1 MGEYNTGN
9 PVPSSAMPDIW
20 DNNATIDEFVN
31 SPELTLTT
39 RTGTERD
46 TLAGIQKKSDDQRVQ
61 MAEDGAAVVEETRQN
76 LIPLSRQY
84 MTLADAQADIANIPV
99 SSTTYYRSPDDSALA
114 VEVIN
119 NGGTLQPTGRKM
131 PSNQAVELLRG
142 LIDNLGVN
150 PFSVVFK
157 NGLSPL
163 GYKNGRLYAD
173 EFEKVYSS
181 NSGIEFGGSIIDN
194 NPPDGWIFIIYYR
207 NGLVL
212 CGQKT
217 DGTIVG
223 FGDGSSGGGSI
234 EPGDTA
240 ADYDSIRNYTG
251 TATVRDVVG
260 QRIAG
265 RFVVNPDDT
274 TSEEIPGGILVD
286 VLGRRWYRQADYVN
300 YDMFLATRVPDATLA
315 SIRQA
320 IAAGNT
326 ASAIA
331 YLSGVA
337 YSDLAIKNAHK
348 YANLLKIPVRQNDGA
363 FLVLVDFEVEVRTD
377 TDLTGSI
384 IFTSADSGL
393 NETRWGPLRILDP
406 AAPEPLRIFN
416 IKGKDRIEL
425 TSAELATFNASY
437 SQYMKKGSQ
446 YLPYPKLY
454 PYYGGMFY
462 ALSTEVELY
471 RNGNRTNPRDRV
483 LYRDFSRIGK
493 AGGLTQRL
501 VKDIPNGTIGYAA
514 IIPKE
519 DNFLEF
525 KCPHF
530 IELGDSR
537 RFLNIEVSRPM
548 VKIKN
553 LVHTSLQTASTSLES
568 RVLVSAREVFDV
580 YCEYGEATCHPKEN
594 GSYVIC
600 IRDTCDVHI
609 DKYYGL
615 HGWGFQGHHGIK
627 GLFINDS
634 TFNRFDFHSFG
645 YDCFSNNMVIK
656 GKQINIQG
664 GNAWRFR
671 NLSFIVTKTDGNALE
686 YFLNFVIGMRQD
698 YASDCECNLT
708 IDGLTVLWDKNLPA
722 WYNTTR
728 SFDVVR
734 MIDTANS
741 DDQGID
747 SKLPYTMDIRNVVF
761 DLAGIQTGRPNGDFE
776 FCAVTALRS
785 QFTDYAVTGRKTLLP
800 DNITVDGMTAINVQS
815 TQNAVMCGIKLPA
828 DLYQN
833 YVGSRNKKGSDGTNA
848 RVTLRNLHSVINNP
862 SIELAAAQTVDIPG
876 NAASWTADYLNSDYS
891 WVPRITLENCIPA
904 IIHTP
909 GAKAVVDVHGGKLA
923 RVYTNDNGN
932 RCRVTGA
939 DIELIPD
946 ASGVIY
952 FAADKTLVTGCSW
965 LDPTN
970 GATYSGS
977 LRGSGNEMIGDSAKA
992 PNLPTT
998 AFIEE

>member
-1 MGEYNTGN
+1 MAELPT
-9 PVPSSAMPDIW
+9 PTQKSVPSDDIR
-20 DNNATIDEFVN
+20 DHVYAGGMLDKVVTSTD
-31 SPELTLTT
+31 LTYTDRLGGEHYTV
-39 RTGTERD
+39 D
-46 TLAGIQKKSDDQRVQ
+46 GIK
-61 MAEDGAAVVEETRQN
+61 AEGDRVVEETRQN
-76 LIPLSRQY
+76 LIPLSKQY
-84 MTLADAQADIANIPV
+84 MTLEAAQADIANIPDG
-99 SSTTYYRSPDDSALA
+99 STTYVRSADGSSLA
-114 VEVIN
+114 DEYIN

-300 YDMFLATRVPDATLA
+300 YDMFLATRVPDATLT

-320 IAAGNT
+320 LAAGNT

-337 YSDLAIKNAHK
+337 ASDLAIQNAHK

-363 FLVLVDFEVEVRTD
+363 FLVLVDIEVEVRTD
-377 TDLTGSI
+377 TDLSGSI

-406 AAPEPLRIFN
+406 TAPEPLRIFN
-416 IKGKDRIEL
+416 LKGKDRIEL
-425 TSAELATFNASY
+425 TPAELATFNASY

-483 LYRDFSRIGK
+483 LYRDFARIGK

-553 LVHTSLQTASTSLES
+553 LVHTSLQTGGTSLES

-664 GNAWRFR
+664 GNTWRFR

-747 SKLPYTMDIRNVVF
+747 SKLPYTIDIRNVVF

-923 RVYTNDNGN
+923 RIYTNDNGN

-946 ASGVIY
+946 ASGVVY

-992 PNLPTT
+992 PNLPSN
-998 AFIEE
+998 AFI

>member
-1 MGEYNTGN
+1 MAEVPLPTPTDNA
-9 PVPSSAMPDIW
+9 VPSTDIRDAVYAGAMLDKVVTSTEP
-20 DNNATIDEFVN
+20 TYIDRLGGEHYTVD
-31 SPELTLTT
+31 
-39 RTGTERD
+39 GM
-46 TLAGIQKKSDDQRVQ
+46 K
-61 MAEDGAAVVEETRQN
+61 AEGDKVVEETRKN

-84 MTLADAQADIANIPV
+84 MTLAEAQADIANIPEG
-99 SSTTYYRSPDDSALA
+99 SSTYYRSPDDSALA
-114 VEVIN
+114 IEVIN
-119 NGGTLQPTGRKM
+119 NAGTLQPTGRKM

-157 NGLSPL
+157 NGLSPF
-163 GYKNGRLYAD
+163 GYKDGRLYAD
-173 EFEKVYSS
+173 EFQKLYSS
-181 NSGIEFGGSIIDN
+181 DAGLEFGGSVIDN
-194 NPPDGWIFIIYYR
+194 NPPDGWRFVIYYR
-207 NGLVL
+207 NGLVM
-212 CGQKT
+212 CGQRN
-217 DGTIVG
+217 DGTMIG
-223 FGDGSSGGGSI
+223 FGDGGSGGGSI

-240 ADYDSIRNYTG
+240 ADYDSIRNYSG

-337 YSDLAIKNAHK
+337 YSDLAIQNAHK

-580 YCEYGEATCHPKEN
+580 YCEYGEATCHPKES

>member
-1 MGEYNTGN
+1 MDKRYNTGN
-9 PVPSSAMPDIW
+9 PRPSNSMKDLN
-20 DNNATIDEFVN
+20 DNALAYDDFLNSESDTFIDRFGNARDTMIGATKKMAAATDAVIDE
-31 SPELTLTT
+31 
-39 RTGTERD
+39 
-46 TLAGIQKKSDDQRVQ
+46 A
-61 MAEDGAAVVEETRQN
+61 RQN

-84 MTLADAQADIANIPV
+84 MTLAEAQADIANIPE

-114 VEVIN
+114 IEVIN
-119 NGGTLQPTGRKM
+119 NSGTLEPTGRKM

-157 NGLSPL
+157 NGLSPF
-163 GYKNGRLYAD
+163 GYKDGRLYAD
-173 EFEKVYSS
+173 EFQKLYSS
-181 NSGIEFGGSIIDN
+181 DAGLEFGGSIIDN
-194 NPPDGWIFIIYYR
+194 NPPDGWRFVIYYR
-207 NGLVL
+207 NGLVM
-212 CGQKT
+212 CGQRN
-217 DGTIVG
+217 DGTMIG
-223 FGDGSSGGGSI
+223 FGEGGSGSI

-300 YDMFLATRVPDATLA
+300 YDMFLATRVPDATLT

-320 IAAGNT
+320 LAAGNT

-337 YSDLAIKNAHK
+337 ASDLAIQNAHK

-363 FLVLVDFEVEVRTD
+363 FLVLVDIEVEVRTD

-406 AAPEPLRIFN
+406 TAPEPLRIFN
-416 IKGKDRIEL
+416 LKGKDRIEL
-425 TSAELATFNASY
+425 TPAELATFNASY

-553 LVHTSLQTASTSLES
+553 LVHTSLQTGGTSLES

-664 GNAWRFR
+664 GNTWRFR

-747 SKLPYTMDIRNVVF
+747 SKLPYTIDIRNVVF

>member
-1 MGEYNTGN
+1 MAEVPLPTPTDN
-9 PVPSSAMPDIW
+9 PVPSTDIRDAVYAGAMLDKVV
-20 DNNATIDEFVN
+20 T
-31 SPELTLTT
+31 STELKYTDRLGGEHYTV
-39 RTGTERD
+39 D
-46 TLAGIQKKSDDQRVQ
+46 GIK
-61 MAEDGAAVVEETRQN
+61 AEGDKVVEETRQN

-84 MTLADAQADIANIPV
+84 MTLAAAQADIANIPEG
-99 SSTTYYRSPDDSALA
+99 STTYYRSPDDSALA
-114 VEVIN
+114 IEVIN
-119 NGGTLQPTGRKM
+119 NAGTLQPTGRKM

-223 FGDGSSGGGSI
+223 FGDGGSGGGSI

-240 ADYDSIRNYTG
+240 ADYDSIRNYSG

-260 QRIAG
+260 QHIAG

-300 YDMFLATRVPDATLA
+300 YDMFLATRVPDATLT
-315 SIRQA
+315 SIWQA
-320 IAAGNT
+320 LAAGNT

-337 YSDLAIKNAHK
+337 ASDLAIQNAHK

-363 FLVLVDFEVEVRTD
+363 FLVLVDIEVEVRTD
-377 TDLTGSI
+377 TDLSGSI

-406 AAPEPLRIFN
+406 TAPEPLRIFN
-416 IKGKDRIEL
+416 LKGKDRIEL
-425 TSAELATFNASY
+425 TPAELATFNASY

-462 ALSTEVELY
+462 ALSTAVELY

-483 LYRDFSRIGK
+483 LYRDFARIGK

-553 LVHTSLQTASTSLES
+553 LVHTSLQTGGTSLES

-580 YCEYGEATCHPKEN
+580 YCEYGEAMCHPKEN

-664 GNAWRFR
+664 GNTWRFR

-708 IDGLTVLWDKNLPA
+708 VDGLTVLWDKNLPA
-722 WYNTTR
+722 WYNATR

-747 SKLPYTMDIRNVVF
+747 SKLPYTIDIRNVVF

-848 RVTLRNLHSVINNP
+848 RITLRNLHSVINNP

-876 NAASWTADYLNSDYS
+876 DAANWTTDYLNSDYS
-891 WVPRITLENCIPA
+891 WIPRITLDNCIPA

-909 GAKAVVDVHGGKLA
+909 GAKAVVDIHGGKLA
-923 RVYTNDNGN
+923 RVYTNGNGN

-946 ASGVIY
+946 AAGVTY

-965 LDPTN
+965 LNPAS
-970 GATYSGS
+970 GATYPGT
-977 LRGSGNEMIGDSAKA
+977 LRGSGNEMIGESAKA
-992 PNLPTT
+992 PNLPAK

>member
-1 MGEYNTGN
+1 MAEVPLPTPTDNQ
-9 PVPSSAMPDIW
+9 VPSTDIRDAVYAGAMLDKVVTSTEP
-20 DNNATIDEFVN
+20 TYIDRLGGEHYTVD
-31 SPELTLTT
+31 
-39 RTGTERD
+39 GM
-46 TLAGIQKKSDDQRVQ
+46 K
-61 MAEDGAAVVEETRQN
+61 AEGDKVVEETRQN

-84 MTLADAQADIANIPV
+84 MTLAAAQADIANIPEG
-99 SSTTYYRSPDDSALA
+99 SSTYYRSPDDSALA
-114 VEVIN
+114 IEVIN
-119 NGGTLQPTGRKM
+119 NAGTLQPTGRKM

-157 NGLSPL
+157 NGLSPF
-163 GYKNGRLYAD
+163 GYKDGRLYAD
-173 EFEKVYSS
+173 EFQKLYSS
-181 NSGIEFGGSIIDN
+181 DAGLEFGGSIIDN
-194 NPPDGWIFIIYYR
+194 NPPDGWRFVIYYR
-207 NGLVL
+207 NGLVM
-212 CGQKT
+212 CGQRN
-217 DGTIVG
+217 DGTMIG
-223 FGDGSSGGGSI
+223 FGEGGSGGGSI

-274 TSEEIPGGILVD
+274 TSAEIPGGILVD

-300 YDMFLATRVPDATLA
+300 YDMFLAPRVPGATLLSVQVA
-315 SIRQA
+315 LA
-320 IAAGNT
+320 MGNLS
-326 ASAIA
+326 SAIA
-331 YLSGVA
+331 YLAGVNA
-337 YSDLAIKNAHK
+337 ADSAIQNAHR
-348 YANLLKIPVRQNDGA
+348 YANLMKIPVRQNDGA
-363 FLVLVDFEVEVRTD
+363 FVMLVDHEAEVRTD
-377 TDLTGSI
+377 TDLSGSI
-384 IFTSADSGL
+384 IFTSSNSGL
-393 NETRWGPLRILDP
+393 NEIRWGPLRILDP
-406 AAPEPLRIFN
+406 AAPEPLRMFN
-416 IKGKDRIEL
+416 IKGKERIEL
-425 TSAELATFNASY
+425 TTAELATFNASY

-454 PYYGGMFY
+454 PHYGGMFF
-462 ALSTEVELY
+462 ALSTATEIY
-471 RNGNRTNPRDRV
+471 RNGDRTEPRNQV
-483 LYRDFSRIGK
+483 LYRDFSRIGRM
-493 AGGLTQRL
+493 GSLTQRL

-548 VKIKN
+548 VRISG
-553 LVHTSLQTASTSLES
+553 LVHTSWQTATTSLES
-568 RVLVSAREVFDV
+568 RVVISAREVFDV
-580 YCEYGEATCHPKEN
+580 YCDDGEATCHPAEN

-600 IRDTCDVHI
+600 IRDTCNVHI
-609 DKYYGL
+609 NRYYGL

-627 GLFINDS
+627 GLFIKDS
-634 TFNRFDFHSFG
+634 SFNRFDFHSFG
-645 YDCFSNNMVIK
+645 YDCFSDNMVIK

-664 GNAWRFR
+664 GNTWRFR

-708 IDGLTVLWDKNLPA
+708 VDGLTVLWDKNLPA
-722 WYNTTR
+722 WYNATR

-747 SKLPYTMDIRNVVF
+747 SKLPYTIDIRNVVF
-761 DLAGIQTGRPNGDFE
+761 DLAGIQIGKPNDNFE

-785 QFTDYAVTGRKTLLP
+785 QFTDHTVTGRKTLLP
-800 DNITVDGMTAINVQS
+800 DNITVDGMTAINVQP

-833 YVGSRNKKGSDGTNA
+833 TVGSRNKKGSDGTNA
-848 RVTLRNLHSVINNP
+848 RITLRNLHSVINNP

-876 NAASWTADYLNSDYS
+876 DAAKWTADYLNSDYS
-891 WVPRITLENCIPA
+891 WIPRITLENCIPA
-904 IIHTP
+904 IIHAP
-909 GAKAVVDVHGGKLA
+909 GAKAVVDIHGGKLA
-923 RVYTNDNGN
+923 RVYTNGNGN

-946 ASGVIY
+946 AAGVTY

-965 LDPTN
+965 LNPAS
-970 GATYSGS
+970 GATYPGT
-977 LRGSGNEMIGDSAKA
+977 LRGSGNEMIGESAKA
-992 PNLPTT
+992 PNLPAK

>member
-1 MGEYNTGN
+1 
-9 PVPSSAMPDIW
+9 
-20 DNNATIDEFVN
+20 
-31 SPELTLTT
+31 
-39 RTGTERD
+39 
-46 TLAGIQKKSDDQRVQ
+46 
-61 MAEDGAAVVEETRQN
+61 
-76 LIPLSRQY
+76 
-84 MTLADAQADIANIPV
+84 
-99 SSTTYYRSPDDSALA
+99 
-114 VEVIN
+114 
-119 NGGTLQPTGRKM
+119 
-131 PSNQAVELLRG
+131 
-142 LIDNLGVN
+142 
-150 PFSVVFK
+150 
-157 NGLSPL
+157 
-163 GYKNGRLYAD
+163 
-173 EFEKVYSS
+173 
-181 NSGIEFGGSIIDN
+181 
-194 NPPDGWIFIIYYR
+194 
-207 NGLVL
+207 
-212 CGQKT
+212 
-217 DGTIVG
+217 DGTMIG
-223 FGDGSSGGGSI
+223 FGEGGSGGGSI

-300 YDMFLATRVPDATLA
+300 YDMFLATRVPDATLT

-320 IAAGNT
+320 LAAGNT

-363 FLVLVDFEVEVRTD
+363 FLLLVDFEVEVRTD

-406 AAPEPLRIFN
+406 TAPEPLRMFN
-416 IKGKDRIEL
+416 LKGKDRIEL
-425 TSAELATFNASY
+425 TPAELATFNASY

-471 RNGNRTNPRDRV
+471 RNGNRTNQRDRV

-580 YCEYGEATCHPKEN
+580 YCEYGEATCHPKES

-965 LDPTN
+965 LNPAN
-970 GATYSGS
+970 GATYTGT
-977 LRGSGNEMIGDSAKA
+977 LRGSGNEMLGDTDKA
-992 PNLPTT
+992 PNLPSN
-998 AFIEE
+998 AFI

>member
-1 MGEYNTGN
+1 MAEVPLPTPTDNQ
-9 PVPSSAMPDIW
+9 VPSTDIRDAVYAGAMLDKVV
-20 DNNATIDEFVN
+20 T
-31 SPELTLTT
+31 STELKYTDRLGGEHYTVD
-39 RTGTERD
+39 GM
-46 TLAGIQKKSDDQRVQ
+46 K
-61 MAEDGAAVVEETRQN
+61 AEGDKVVEETRQN

-84 MTLADAQADIANIPV
+84 MTLAAAQADIANIPEG
-99 SSTTYYRSPDDSALA
+99 STTYYRSPDDSALA
-114 VEVIN
+114 IEVIN
-119 NGGTLQPTGRKM
+119 NAGTLQPTGRKM

-181 NSGIEFGGSIIDN
+181 NFGIEFGGSIIDN

-240 ADYDSIRNYTG
+240 ADYDSIRNYAG

-260 QRIAG
+260 QHIAG

-274 TSEEIPGGILVD
+274 TSGEIPGGILVD
-286 VLGRRWYRQADYVN
+286 VLGRRWYRQAEFVS
-300 YDMFLATRVPDATLA
+300 YDMFMAPRVPGATLLA
-315 SIRQA
+315 VQVA
-320 IAAGNT
+320 LAMGNRS
-326 ASAIA
+326 SAIA
-331 YLSGVA
+331 YLSGVEA
-337 YSDLAIKNAHK
+337 ADAAIQNAHR
-348 YANLLKIPVRQNDGA
+348 YANLLNIPVRQNDGA
-363 FLVLVDFEVEVRTD
+363 FLVLVDHEAEVRTK
-377 TDLTGSI
+377 TSLGGSI
-384 IFTSADSGL
+384 IFTSADSGV
-393 NETRWGPLRILDP
+393 NEIRWGPLRLLDP
-406 AAPEPLRIFN
+406 TAPEPKRMFN
-416 IKGKDRIEL
+416 IKGKNVLNSLLLSWLRSTPV
-425 TSAELATFNASY
+425 TSVPE
-437 SQYMKKGSQ
+437 KGSN

-462 ALSTEVELY
+462 ALSNEVEIY
-471 RNGNRTNPRDRV
+471 RNGNRDNPRDRV
-483 LYRDFSRIGK
+483 LYRDFSRIGRNG
-493 AGGLTQRL
+493 ALTERI
-501 VKDIPNGTIGYAA
+501 VKDIPTGSIGYAA

-519 DNFLEF
+519 DDFLEF
-525 KCPHF
+525 ECPHF

-548 VKIKN
+548 VRIKN
-553 LVHTSLQTASTSLES
+553 LVHTSWQTASTSLES
-568 RVLVSAREVFDV
+568 RVVISAREVFDV
-580 YCEYGEATCHPKEN
+580 FCEYGETTCHPAEN

-600 IRDTCDVHI
+600 IRDTCNVHI
-609 DKYYGL
+609 DNYYGL

-627 GLFINDS
+627 GLYGNRN
-634 TFNRFDFHSFG
+634 TFNRVDFHSFG
-645 YDCFSNNMVIK
+645 YDVFFKDLTVK
-656 GKQINIQG
+656 GRQINLQG
-664 GNAWRFR
+664 GNEWSIEKLRLYITRTSGDA
-671 NLSFIVTKTDGNALE
+671 VE
-686 YFLNFVIGMRQD
+686 YFLNYAIGMRQD
-698 YASDCECNLT
+698 YASDCDGILN
-708 IDGLTVLWDKNLPA
+708 IDGVTVMWDRGLPA

-728 SFDVVR
+728 SFDLVR
-734 MIDTANS
+734 IIDSANS
-741 DDQGID
+741 LDQGID
-747 SKLPYTMDIRNVVF
+747 SKLPPTITIRNIVF
-761 DLAGIQTGRPNGDFE
+761 DLAGIQTGRPNDNFE

-800 DNITVDGMTAINVQS
+800 DNITVDGMTAINVQPI
-815 TQNAVMCGIKLPA
+815 QNAVMCGIKLPA

-833 YVGSRNKKGSDGTNA
+833 TVGSRNKKGSDGTNA
-848 RVTLRNLHSVINNP
+848 RITLRNLHSVINNP

-876 NAASWTADYLNSDYS
+876 DAANWTTDYLNSDYS
-891 WVPRITLENCIPA
+891 WIPRITLDNCIPA

-909 GAKAVVDVHGGKLA
+909 GAKAVVDIHGGKLA
-923 RVYTNDNGN
+923 RVYTNGNGN
-932 RCRVTGA
+932 RCRVTSA

-946 ASGVIY
+946 ASGVTY

-965 LDPTN
+965 LNPAS
-970 GATYSGS
+970 GATYPGT
-977 LRGSGNEMIGDSAKA
+977 LRGSGNEMIGESAKA
-992 PNLPTT
+992 PNLPAK

>member
-1 MGEYNTGN
+1 MAEVPLPTPTNNT
-9 PVPSSAMPDIW
+9 VPSTDIRDAVYAGAMLDKVV
-20 DNNATIDEFVN
+20 TSTELKYIDRLGGEHYTV
-31 SPELTLTT
+31 
-39 RTGTERD
+39 D
-46 TLAGIQKKSDDQRVQ
+46 GIK
-61 MAEDGAAVVEETRQN
+61 AEGDKVVEDTRLN
-76 LIPLSRQY
+76 LIPLGKQY
-84 MTLADAQADIANIPV
+84 MSLDQAQADIANIPEG
-99 SSTTYYRSPDDSALA
+99 STAYYRSPDDSALA
-114 VEVIN
+114 IEVMN
-119 NGGTLQPTGRKM
+119 VGGTLTATGRKM
-131 PSNQAVELLRG
+131 PSSQAVDSVRG
-142 LIDNLGVN
+142 LIDSQGEN
-150 PFSVVFK
+150 PFSVLFK
-157 NGLSPL
+157 NGLSPF
-163 GYKNGRLYAD
+163 GYKDGRLYAD
-173 EFEKVYSS
+173 EFQKLFSS
-181 NSGIEFGGSIIDN
+181 DDGLEFGGSIIDN
-194 NPPDGWIFIIYYR
+194 NPPDGWRFVIYYR
-207 NGLVL
+207 NGLVM
-212 CGQKT
+212 CGQRD
-217 DGTIVG
+217 DGTMVG
-223 FGDGSSGGGSI
+223 FGDGGSGGGSI

-300 YDMFLATRVPDATLA
+300 YDMFLATRVPDATLT

-320 IAAGNT
+320 LAAGNT

-363 FLVLVDFEVEVRTD
+363 FLLLVDFEVEVRTD

-406 AAPEPLRIFN
+406 TAPDPLRIFN

-425 TSAELATFNASY
+425 TPAELATFNASY

-462 ALSTEVELY
+462 ALSTAVELY

-483 LYRDFSRIGK
+483 LYRDFARIGK

-553 LVHTSLQTASTSLES
+553 LVHTSLQTGGTSLES

-580 YCEYGEATCHPKEN
+580 YCEYGEAMCHPKEN

-664 GNAWRFR
+664 GNTWRFR

-708 IDGLTVLWDKNLPA
+708 VDGLTVLWDKNLPA
-722 WYNTTR
+722 WYNATR

-747 SKLPYTMDIRNVVF
+747 SKLPYTIDIRNVVF
-761 DLAGIQTGRPNGDFE
+761 DLAGIQTGKPNDNFE

-785 QFTDYAVTGRKTLLP
+785 QFTDHTVTGRKTLLP
-800 DNITVDGMTAINVQS
+800 DNITVDGMTAINVQP

-833 YVGSRNKKGSDGTNA
+833 TVGSRNKKGSDGTNA
-848 RVTLRNLHSVINNP
+848 RITLRNLHSVINNP

-876 NAASWTADYLNSDYS
+876 DAANWTADYLNSDYS
-891 WVPRITLENCIPA
+891 WIPRITLENCIPA
-904 IIHTP
+904 IIHAP
-909 GAKAVVDVHGGKLA
+909 GAKAVVDIHGGKLA
-923 RVYTNDNGN
+923 RVYTNGNGN

-946 ASGVIY
+946 AAGVTY

-965 LDPTN
+965 LNPAS
-970 GATYSGS
+970 GATYPGT
-977 LRGSGNEMIGDSAKA
+977 LRGSGNEMIGESAKA
-992 PNLPTT
+992 PNLPAK

>member
-1 MGEYNTGN
+1 MAEVPLPTPTDNA
-9 PVPSSAMPDIW
+9 VPSTDIRDAVYAGAMLDKVV
-20 DNNATIDEFVN
+20 T
-31 SPELTLTT
+31 STELKYTDRLGGEHYTVD
-39 RTGTERD
+39 GM
-46 TLAGIQKKSDDQRVQ
+46 K
-61 MAEDGAAVVEETRQN
+61 AEGDKVVEETRQN

-84 MTLADAQADIANIPV
+84 MTLAAAQADIANIPV
-99 SSTTYYRSPDDSALA
+99 GSTTYYRSPDDSALA
-114 VEVIN
+114 IEVIN
-119 NGGTLQPTGRKM
+119 NAGTLQPTGRKM
-131 PSNQAVELLRG
+131 PSSQAVDSVRG
-142 LIDNLGVN
+142 LIDSQGEN

-163 GYKNGRLYAD
+163 GYKDGRLYAD
-173 EFEKVYSS
+173 EFQKLFSS
-181 NSGIEFGGSIIDN
+181 DDGLEFGGSIIDN
-194 NPPDGWIFIIYYR
+194 NPPDGWRFVIYYR
-207 NGLVL
+207 NGLVM
-212 CGQKT
+212 CGQRD
-217 DGTIVG
+217 DGTMVG
-223 FGDGSSGGGSI
+223 FGDGGSGGGSI

-553 LVHTSLQTASTSLES
+553 LVHTSLQTGGTSLES

>member
-1 MGEYNTGN
+1 MAEVPLPTPTDNA
-9 PVPSSAMPDIW
+9 VPSTDIRDAVYAGAMLDKVV
-20 DNNATIDEFVN
+20 T
-31 SPELTLTT
+31 STELKYTDRLGGEHYTVD
-39 RTGTERD
+39 GM
-46 TLAGIQKKSDDQRVQ
+46 K
-61 MAEDGAAVVEETRQN
+61 AEGDKVVEETRQN

-84 MTLADAQADIANIPV
+84 MTLAAAQADIANIPV
-99 SSTTYYRSPDDSALA
+99 GSTTYYRSPDDSALA
-114 VEVIN
+114 IEVIN
-119 NGGTLQPTGRKM
+119 NAGTLQPTGRKM
-131 PSNQAVELLRG
+131 PSSQAVDSVRG
-142 LIDNLGVN
+142 LIDSQGEN

-157 NGLSPL
+157 NGLSPF
-163 GYKNGRLYAD
+163 GYKDGRLYAD
-173 EFEKVYSS
+173 EFQKLYSS
-181 NSGIEFGGSIIDN
+181 DAGLEFGGSIIDN
-194 NPPDGWIFIIYYR
+194 NPPDGWRFVIYYR
-207 NGLVL
+207 NGLVM
-212 CGQKT
+212 CGQRN
-217 DGTIVG
+217 DGTMIG
-223 FGDGSSGGGSI
+223 FGEGGSGGGSI

-300 YDMFLATRVPDATLA
+300 YDMFLATRVPDATLT

-320 IAAGNT
+320 LAAGNT

-363 FLVLVDFEVEVRTD
+363 FLLLVDFEVEVRTD

-406 AAPEPLRIFN
+406 TAPEPLRMFN
-416 IKGKDRIEL
+416 LKGKDRIEL
-425 TSAELATFNASY
+425 TPAELATFNASY

-471 RNGNRTNPRDRV
+471 RNGNRTNQRDRV

-580 YCEYGEATCHPKEN
+580 YCEYGEATCHPKES

>member
-1 MGEYNTGN
+1 MALYKTGN
-9 PVPSSAMPDIW
+9 PVPSSAMPDVW
-20 DNNATIDEFVN
+20 DNNHVQDIMINSDELEV
-31 SPELTLTT
+31 ET
-39 RTGTERD
+39 RTGKMQPTW
-46 TLAGIQKKSDDQRVQ
+46 AGLVKKN
-61 MAEDGAAVVEETRQN
+61 EDEIEDARQN

-84 MTLADAQADIANIPV
+84 MTLAAAQADIANIPEG
-99 SSTTYYRSPDDSALA
+99 STAYYRSPDDSALA
-114 VEVIN
+114 IEVMN
-119 NGGTLQPTGRKM
+119 VGGTLTATGRKM
-131 PSNQAVELLRG
+131 PSSQAVDSVRG
-142 LIDNLGVN
+142 LIDSQGEN

-157 NGLSPL
+157 NGLSPF
-163 GYKNGRLYAD
+163 GYKDGRLYAD
-173 EFEKVYSS
+173 EFQKLYSS
-181 NSGIEFGGSIIDN
+181 DAGLEFGGSIIDN
-194 NPPDGWIFIIYYR
+194 NPPDGWRFVIYYR
-207 NGLVL
+207 NGLVM
-212 CGQKT
+212 CGQRN
-217 DGTIVG
+217 DGTMIG
-223 FGDGSSGGGSI
+223 FGEGGSGGGSI

-300 YDMFLATRVPDATLA
+300 YDMFLATRVPDATLT

-320 IAAGNT
+320 LAAGNT

-363 FLVLVDFEVEVRTD
+363 FLVLVDLEVEVRTD

-406 AAPEPLRIFN
+406 TAPDPLRIFN

-425 TSAELATFNASY
+425 TPAELATFNASY

-471 RNGNRTNPRDRV
+471 RNGNRTNPRDSV
-483 LYRDFSRIGK
+483 LYRDFARIGK

-553 LVHTSLQTASTSLES
+553 LVHTSLQTGGTSLES

-580 YCEYGEATCHPKEN
+580 YCEYGEAMCHPKEN

-664 GNAWRFR
+664 GNTWRFR

-708 IDGLTVLWDKNLPA
+708 VDGLTVLWDKNLPA
-722 WYNTTR
+722 WYNATR

-747 SKLPYTMDIRNVVF
+747 SKLPYTIDIRNVVF
-761 DLAGIQTGRPNGDFE
+761 DLAGIQTGKPNDNFE

-800 DNITVDGMTAINVQS
+800 DNITVDGMTAINVQP

-833 YVGSRNKKGSDGTNA
+833 TVGSRNKKGSDGTNA
-848 RVTLRNLHSVINNP
+848 RITLRNLHSVINNP

-876 NAASWTADYLNSDYS
+876 DAANWTTDYLNSDYS
-891 WVPRITLENCIPA
+891 WIPRITLDNCIPA

-909 GAKAVVDVHGGKLA
+909 GAKAVVDIHGGKLA
-923 RVYTNDNGN
+923 RVYTNGNGN

-946 ASGVIY
+946 AAGVTY

-965 LDPTN
+965 LNPAS
-970 GATYSGS
+970 GATYPGT
-977 LRGSGNEMIGDSAKA
+977 LRGSGNEMIGESAKA
-992 PNLPTT
+992 PNLPAK